1 MAKIEPGT
9 WIVICDG
16 RKWLIFENVGGMG
29 ATKLRLT
36 DQFEQANP
44 PTREQG
50 SDAPPRVHESS
61 GHARSAVAQ
70 TDWHDEAE
78 QKFLADLAHHL
89 DASVHAGKA
98 RKLIIAAP
106 PRALGMIR
114 KHYSERVKSALRLE
128 IDKDL
133 VKSPVREIEEML
145 ST

>member
-9 WIVICDG
+9 WVVICDG

-29 ATKLRLT
+29 APKLRLN
-36 DQFEQANP
+36 DQFEQTNP
-44 PTREQG
+44 ATREQG
-50 SDAPPRVHESS
+50 SDAPSRVHESL

-78 QKFLADLAHHL
+78 RKFLADLALHL

-114 KHYSERVKSALRLE
+114 KHYSKRVKSALRLE